1 MASPR
6 LQDSAA
12 LLAKLRSGDP
22 RAAHEFARRLTG
34 VLRRSGRRLGVPS
47 SHLPELIATVLD
59 DVMLHLMQ
67 SSAAAPDDLES
78 YVVVVLRNTVRRD
91 ARLAT
96 ARGADN
102 EVSLEAARR
111 ELQTAAAVTASS
123 PDNDPKKDGPA
134 DEALRRLYEP
144 VLSELTA
151 EQRALLGYMLEH
163 VPARRIAQWEGI
175 EHAAARVRIHRL
187 RRLIRARI
195 LARLP
200 LISASDRMHVERL
213 LRRAG
218 VFPAASPG
226 EGGDSKRTQNGNLT
240 RGA

>member
-1 MASPR
+1 M
-6 LQDSAA
+6 
-12 LLAKLRSGDP
+12 
-22 RAAHEFARRLTG
+22 
-34 VLRRSGRRLGVPS
+34 PS

-67 SSAAAPDDLES
+67 STAVAPDNLES

-102 EVSLEAARR
+102 EISLEAARR
-111 ELQTAAAVTASS
+111 ELRTAAAVTASS
-123 PDNDPKKDGPA
+123 PGNEPMEDGPA

-151 EQRALLGYMLEH
+151 EQRVLLGYMLDR

-187 RRLIRARI
+187 RRLVRTRT

-200 LISASDRMHVERL
+200 LMSAQDRAHVERL

-218 VFPAASPG
+218 VVVSAPASADCG
-226 EGGDSKRTQNGNLT
+226 ERVETRTDNT
-240 RGA
+240 RRGA

>member
-1 MASPR
+1 
-6 LQDSAA
+6 
-12 LLAKLRSGDP
+12 
-22 RAAHEFARRLTG
+22 
-34 VLRRSGRRLGVPS
+34 
-47 SHLPELIATVLD
+47 
-59 DVMLHLMQ
+59 MLHLMQ
-67 SSAAAPDDLES
+67 STAVAPDNLES
-78 YVVVVLRNTVRRD
+78 YVVVVLRNTARRD

-96 ARGADN
+96 ARGAN
-102 EVSLEAARR
+102 EISLEAARR
-111 ELQTAAAVTASS
+111 ELRSAAAPSASS
-123 PDNDPKKDGPA
+123 PGNDPMKDGPA

-200 LISASDRMHVERL
+200 LISAGDRMHVERL

-218 VFPAASPG
+218 VFPTAAPG
-226 EGGDSKRTQNGNLT
+226 EAGDSKRTQNGNLT